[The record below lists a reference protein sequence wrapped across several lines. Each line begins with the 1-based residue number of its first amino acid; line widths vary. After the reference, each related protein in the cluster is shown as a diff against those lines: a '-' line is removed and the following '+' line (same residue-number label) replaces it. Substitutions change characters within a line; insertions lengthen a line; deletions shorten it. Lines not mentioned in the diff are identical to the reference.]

1 MERELWRVLYLLAL
15 ELDNPWGHWR
25 YSTAEVLGA
34 YFWAVVHDRPTSWAT
49 YPEHWP
55 KDLRPAWL
63 VPQSTLSRRLRR
75 PATVELMTTVEQ
87 HLVALL
93 ALGQYVV
100 HMIDAKALPVSEVS
114 RDPDIGRGR
123 GTGSGF
129 QKGYKFY
136 AIWSRGPMPVAWG
149 LAPMNV
155 SEKTMARRLIPT
167 LPGGGYLLGDPQY
180 DANPLYDLA
189 AETGFQLVAKKVKDR
204 GRGGLGHRRQSPSR
218 MRSIELLQTKFG
230 RELFNQR
237 NAIECRFGTL
247 TSTGGGLG
255 PLPAWVRHFNRVRN
269 WVQAK
274 IIAAG
279 VRWLILHEP
288 TKLAFA

>member
-15 ELDNPWGHWR
+15 ELDNPWGAWR

-49 YPEHWP
+49 CPEHWP
-55 KDLRPAWL
+55 NDLRPAWL
-63 VPQSTLSRRLRR
+63 PPQSTLSRRLRQ
-75 PATVELMTTVEQ
+75 PEMVELMTAVEQ

-93 ALGQYVV
+93 ALGQYLVQI
-100 HMIDAKALPVSEVS
+100 IDAKALAVSKVS
-114 RDPDIGRGR
+114 KDPDTGYGRGA
-123 GTGSGF
+123 GAP
-129 QKGYKFY
+129 QKGYKLY
-136 AIWSRGPMPVAWG
+136 AIWSRGPMPLAWG

-167 LPGGGYLLGDPQY
+167 LPGGGYLLGDPEY

-189 AETGFQLVAKKVKDR
+189 AEAGFQLVAKKRKDR
-204 GRGGLGHRRQSPSR
+204 GRGGLGHRRQSPGR
-218 MRSIELLQTKFG
+218 LRSIELLQTEFG
-230 RELFNQR
+230 HALYRQR

-247 TSTGGGLG
+247 TSTGGGLA
-255 PLPAWVRHFNRVRN
+255 PLPAWVRRFNRVRN

-274 IIAAG
+274 IIAAS
-279 VRWLILHEP
+279 VRWLLLNEP
-288 TKLAFA
+288 HKLAYA